1 MSRYIVKR
9 LLISSVVLVLVTMF
23 TFTIVQLAPGGPEI
37 LLDETLTEADR
48 QQIRASL
55 GLDEPIPVQYGK
67 WFLNLIRGDMGTS
80 FSERS
85 PVSQML
91 AQRLPNTLLL
101 TVSSLIM
108 AVLIGV
114 PLGIYSAY
122 RPNSPLDY
130 GLSFFSMVGLSVP
143 SFWFGI
149 ILIITFAVN
158 LGVLPSAG
166 MYTTG
171 AGRTLPDLLQHM
183 VMPAF
188 VSMLSP
194 LAQIVRYTRSS
205 VFEVLNL
212 DYIRT
217 ARAKG
222 MTERRTLFC
231 HALKNS
237 LIPVITTV
245 GLMIPHLVGGSVIV
259 EKIFAW
265 PGMGRLIADAAFKRD
280 YPVVMGA
287 TFLVAVIVVGANL
300 FIDIIYGFLNPKIRL
315 E

>member
-1 MSRYIVKR
+1 
-9 LLISSVVLVLVTMF
+9 
-23 TFTIVQLAPGGPEI
+23 
-37 LLDETLTEADR
+37 
-48 QQIRASL
+48 
-55 GLDEPIPVQYGK
+55 
-67 WFLNLIRGDMGTS
+67 
-80 FSERS
+80 
-85 PVSQML
+85 
-91 AQRLPNTLLL
+91 
-101 TVSSLIM
+101 
-108 AVLIGV
+108 
-114 PLGIYSAY
+114 
-122 RPNSPLDY
+122 
-130 GLSFFSMVGLSVP
+130 
-143 SFWFGI
+143 
-149 ILIITFAVN
+149 
-158 LGVLPSAG
+158 
-166 MYTTG
+166 
-171 AGRTLPDLLQHM
+171 M